1 MEIAKYSILWGAK
14 TVKTVFEKDLT
25 DAPVGSAAIDCLQ
38 VITHRGRGRAITTLT
53 WGDQV
58 EEKEGA
64 LRRG

>member
-1 MEIAKYSILWGAK
+1 
-14 TVKTVFEKDLT
+14 VKTVFEKDLT